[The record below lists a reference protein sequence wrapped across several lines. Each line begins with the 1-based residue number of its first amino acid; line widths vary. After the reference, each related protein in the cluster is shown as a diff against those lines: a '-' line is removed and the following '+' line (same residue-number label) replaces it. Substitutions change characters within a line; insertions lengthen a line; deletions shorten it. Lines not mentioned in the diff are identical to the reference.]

1 VASPSIDAGVDPCLA
16 VEDGVRLFVRVTAGA
31 RAAAI
36 GGTFALPV
44 GRALEIRVTARAVD
58 GAANAAVVAAL
69 AAALGVPKRAVTIV
83 SGAAARLKRLHVA
96 GNPAALKPKLDALAA
111 AA

>member
-1 VASPSIDAGVDPCLA
+1 MSGDPCLA
-16 VEDGVRLFVRVTAGA
+16 VEDGVRVFVRVTPGA
-31 RAAAI
+31 REAGI
-36 GGTFALPV
+36 GGTFALPA
-44 GRALEIRVTARAVD
+44 GRALEVRVAARAAD

-69 AAALGVPKRAVTIV
+69 ADALGVPKRAVTIV
-83 SGAAARLKRLHVA
+83 SGAASRLKRLHIA